1 MAGLYIHIPFCKQA
15 CSYCNFHF
23 STRLGQMEE
32 MVDAIIREIELRA
45 DYLENEQLESVY
57 FGGGTPSLLSSGQ
70 LEKIWHTVESHFRVN
85 EGMEITLEAN
95 PDDLTHGK
103 LVELKAGPV
112 NRLSI
117 GIQSFRDLDLRFMH
131 RVHDTRQ
138 AVSCLEEAIRIGLNN
153 LSVDLIYGTPGMSDE
168 VWNENLQK
176 VESYGIPHLSCYAL
190 TVESKTL
197 LAHQIRHHQVPAPVE
212 EVMTSQFYQ
221 LVNFAAE
228 RGYEHYEI
236 SNFAR
241 SDHLAVHNT
250 NYWKQKSYL
259 GVGPSAHS
267 YNGSARSWNI
277 ANNARYMQAIS
288 QGNLPMTVEF
298 LTPDQHYNEYVMTG
312 LRTQWGCRESELK
325 RLGEQYF
332 LDFQKGVQT
341 FIECGWISLREG
353 SYRLSTD
360 GKLFADFIASEL
372 FVV

>member
-23 STRLGQMEE
+23 STRLGQMEQ
-32 MVDAIIREIELRA
+32 MVDALIGELELRA
-45 DYLENEQLESVY
+45 DYLGDEQLESVY
-57 FGGGTPSLLSSGQ
+57 FGGGTPSLLSSFQ
-70 LEKIWHTVESHFRVN
+70 LEKIWQVVESHFRVC

-95 PDDLTHGK
+95 PDDLTREK

-117 GIQSFRDLDLRFMH
+117 GIQSFSDVDLRFMH

-138 AVSCLEEAIRIGLNN
+138 AVSCIEEAFRVGLNN
-153 LSVDLIYGTPGMSDE
+153 LSVDLIYGTPGMPDE
-168 VWNENLQK
+168 VWNDNLLK
-176 VESYGIPHLSCYAL
+176 VDSYGIPHLSCYAL

-197 LAHQIRHHQVPAPVE
+197 LAHQIRHHQASAPVE
-212 EVMTSQFYQ
+212 EVMTRQFYQ

-228 RGYEHYEI
+228 RGYDHYEI

-241 SDHLAVHNT
+241 SGHLAVHNT

-267 YNGSARSWNI
+267 YDGATRSWNI
-277 ANNARYMQAIS
+277 ANNNRYMQAIS

-298 LTPDQHYNEYVMTG
+298 LTIDQHYNEYVMTG
-312 LRTQWGCRESELK
+312 LRTQWGCRETELK
-325 RLGEQYF
+325 RLGQQYF

-341 FIECGWISLREG
+341 FIECGWITVKEG
-353 SYRLSTD
+353 SYRLTND

-372 FVV
+372 FAV